1 MEDSR
6 SKTMKRTQILKRSW
20 EILWSY
26 KALWIF
32 GVILTLTNTPGGEG
46 SGNGGSGH

>member
-1 MEDSR
+1 
-6 SKTMKRTQILKRSW
+6 MKHAQILKRSW

-32 GVILTLTNTPGGEG
+32 GIILALTTASGGG
-46 SGNGGSGH
+46 GGGNGGSGH